1 MVMRLRDFAA
11 GSRAG
16 YRGAGKV
23 TGEEIGMFA
32 AKRDDGSDGRALGM
46 EAEMFFGLEMTA
58 SRSQNERQVASAGRR
73 CPRKKTLQR
82 TARRRGGEKE
92 RRRP

>member
-46 EAEMFFGLEMTA
+46 EAEMIA
-58 SRSQNERQVASAGRR
+58 PV
-73 CPRKKTLQR
+73 RKRKLLYMGCC
-82 TARRRGGEKE
+82 RGE
-92 RRRP
+92 